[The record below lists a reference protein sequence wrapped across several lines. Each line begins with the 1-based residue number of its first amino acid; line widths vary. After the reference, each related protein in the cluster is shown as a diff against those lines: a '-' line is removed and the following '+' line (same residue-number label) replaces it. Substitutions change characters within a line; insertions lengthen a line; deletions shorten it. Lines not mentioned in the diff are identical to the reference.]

1 LNATGES
8 WMPSSSPAPLED
20 ERGLD
25 LKAALGVVRRNLWLI
40 VASTLLC
47 LGLASI
53 ALFSLKPVYT
63 ASALVLV
70 DPSQK
75 NLLDPNAQGGSVLIS
90 DSPRVDSEVEL
101 VKSETTLVNVARAMN
116 LVVDPE
122 FGARLGIMDN
132 LLAFLRIAQP
142 TLPSGD
148 EALRGVID
156 RLSRAVN
163 IRRVGFTY
171 LISVDATSGR
181 PAFAAELA
189 NTIARTY
196 IEIQLRAKQDSLRSI
211 AEVLSQGLDEGRAAV
226 NRSDNDFDV
235 FIAANIVGLGELSG
249 NSNLRS
255 LYLDL
260 QDIKS
265 DSAALSD
272 ALAQAE
278 TSIVAMDWDSVTQSL
293 ESETLAALQRQRQ
306 DLLDRLAGVTTNSAT
321 DVALRQQLET
331 LNEGFEDAARDAIAE
346 RRAML
351 SRMEEQASEART
363 RLQSV
368 LVESNLPADM
378 QTRVFEFL
386 QGIQI
391 ARTQYEALLSRQK
404 DVTLEIGLQVPD
416 SRLASVATPP
426 SNPSFP
432 NPRVLLSIAALGGLA
447 LGLGL
452 AFVIENFV
460 GGFTS
465 EGQLRSV
472 LKIPVI
478 ATVPLQRSTK
488 ATERSIA
495 DTLLLSPL
503 TAFPEAIRR
512 ARIGVQQASRRENLS
527 GVAQHHKCMILMV
540 SSASPGEGKTTTS
553 LALARA
559 FAGADVSTLIID
571 CDLRKPG
578 MYRLLG
584 QQPDLGLIDY
594 LEGRVRGDEIETLM
608 LRDPCGV
615 DVILGSHRADVPTDQ
630 LVGGKLFRNLIEA
643 ARNKYE
649 VIILDTP
656 PVGPVV
662 DGLHLAA
669 MSDVIVLVVKWSST
683 PQQEVRATLNAL
695 QAAKASKA
703 EVVAILNQQPQRR
716 SNSAYSGYYLPEN

>member
-1 LNATGES
+1 
-8 WMPSSSPAPLED
+8 MPPSSPPIVED
-20 ERGLD
+20 DRGLD
-25 LKAALGVVRRNLWLI
+25 LKAAFGVVRRNVWLI
-40 VASTLLC
+40 IASTVLC
-47 LGLASI
+47 LGIALI
-53 ALFSLKPVYT
+53 ALFALKPVYT

-70 DPSQK
+70 DTSQK
-75 NLLDPNAQGGSVLIS
+75 NLLDPNTQSGAALVS

-122 FGARLGIMDN
+122 FGARLGIMDHI
-132 LLAFLRIAQP
+132 LAFLRIAEP
-142 TLPSGD
+142 TLPSGE

-211 AEVLSQGLDEGRAAV
+211 ADVLSQGLDEGRAAV
-226 NRSDNDFDV
+226 NRADNDFDA
-235 FIAANIVGLGELSG
+235 FLATNIAGLGELAG
-249 NSNLRS
+249 NSNLRD
-255 LYLDL
+255 LYRDL

-265 DSAALSD
+265 NSAELSD
-272 ALAQAE
+272 ALAAAE
-278 TSIVAMDWDSVTQSL
+278 SSITAMDWDSVTQSL
-293 ESETLAALQRQRQ
+293 ESESLAALQRQRQ
-306 DLLDRLAGVTTNSAT
+306 DLLDRLAGAT
-321 DVALRQQLET
+321 ADSPNEVALRQQLEA
-331 LNEGFEDAARDAIAE
+331 LNKGFEEAARAAIDE
-346 RRAML
+346 RRVLL
-351 SRMEEQASEART
+351 SRTEEQVSEART

-391 ARTQYEALLSRQK
+391 ARTQYQALLSRQK
-404 DVTLEIGLQVPD
+404 DVTLEAGLQVPD

-432 NPRVLLSIAALGGLA
+432 NPRVLLSIAAIGGLA
-447 LGLGL
+447 LGLSL

-465 EGQLRSV
+465 EAQLRSV
-472 LKIPVI
+472 LKVPAVATIPR
-478 ATVPLQRSTK
+478 QRLTK
-488 ATERSIA
+488 ATEHSVA
-495 DTLLLSPL
+495 DALLLSPL
-503 TAFPEAIRR
+503 TAFPEAVRR
-512 ARIGVQQASRRENLS
+512 ARIGIDQAGRREQLF
-527 GVAQHHKCMILMV
+527 GGTQHSKSMILMV
-540 SSASPGEGKTTTS
+540 SSASPGEGKTTVS

-559 FAGADVSTLIID
+559 YAAAGASTLLID

-578 MYRLLG
+578 VYRLLG
-584 QQPDLGLIDY
+584 QQPGRGLIDY
-594 LEGRVRGDEIETLM
+594 LEEGVGSADIAPLIT
-608 LRDPCGV
+608 RDTSGA
-615 DVILGSHRADVPTDQ
+615 DLILGSRRANVPTDQ
-630 LVGGKLFRNLIEA
+630 LVGGKLFRNIVEA
-643 ARNKYE
+643 ARSKYE

-669 MSDVIVLVVKWSST
+669 MADVIALVVKWSNT
-683 PQQEVRATLNAL
+683 PQQEVRATLAAL
-695 QAAKASKA
+695 MAAKSSRT
-703 EVVAILNQQPQRR
+703 EVLAILNQQPQRR
-716 SNSAYSGYYLPEN
+716 AARYGAYSGYYLAEN